1 MNYQNLFQ
9 PIKINSLM
17 IKNRIVAAPTEP
29 IKGSYYEKAC
39 GGAGI
44 VIASSMFVEPG
55 RSSWFRPD
63 EPYAF
68 SKYQY
73 AEMKERVRSVHAG
86 GARAS
91 IELGHAGQYARVN
104 DYALGPTGF
113 IREDGIEVR
122 EMTEEMMDHTAD
134 CYAQAAVD
142 ARDCGFDM
150 VFLHFGHGWLAAE
163 FLSPLFNK
171 RRDQYGGSIENR
183 MRFPKMILERVRAAV
198 GPGYPVDMRISAI
211 EWVEGGILFEDVLAF
226 IKEVEPLIDAVHI
239 SCGLDINHEGNVHTA
254 TTMFEEHMPNAR
266 YARIVKQNV
275 KIPVT
280 VVGAIMNP
288 AEAES
293 LIADG
298 SADMVA
304 LGRPLI
310 ADPQWPKKAMEGRAE
325 DIVPC
330 IRCLQCYHIATNRRN
345 VGCSVNPKYNNETW
359 YPQKTEKAEKRKRV
373 VIVGAGPAGI
383 RAALTADSRGFEV
396 ILLEKTDHIGGAI
409 HYVAMEEFKTDVKA
423 YLDYLKV
430 QLKKSGV
437 AIRLNTSCTP
447 KSVKELQPD
456 VLIIAIGSTPFI
468 PPVKGM
474 ENECVMGFYEAI
486 EHPDRIGQN
495 AVVLGGGT
503 IGAEIGL
510 ELAVFEKKNVS
521 IVEMGDKIAAQGNML
536 YRIGLRQH
544 MEAAE
549 NLSVYTGTSCM
560 EIKDH
565 EVIVKTQAGQI
576 KALPADTV
584 IVATGLRANKSEAG
598 TFYGITPETYTI
610 GDCERVRLIQDATF
624 EGCSTAL
631 AI

>member
-1 MNYQNLFQ
+1 MNYPNLFQ

-17 IKNRIVAAPTEP
+17 VKNRIVAAPTEP
-29 IKGSYYEKAC
+29 IEGSYYEKAC

-55 RSSWFRPD
+55 RSSWFTPD

-73 AEMKERVRSVHAG
+73 AGMKERVRSVHGG

-91 IELGHAGQYARVN
+91 IELGHAGQYARVR
-104 DYALGPTGF
+104 DYAMGPTAF
-113 IREDGIEVR
+113 IREDGIEVK
-122 EMTEEMMDHTAD
+122 EMTEEMMNHTAD

-142 ARDCGFDM
+142 CRDCGFDLI
-150 VFLHFGHGWLAAE
+150 FLHFGHGWLPAE

-171 RRDQYGGSIENR
+171 RKDQYGGTIENR

-211 EWVEGGILFEDVLAF
+211 EWVEGGILFEDVLTF
-226 IKEVEPLIDAVHI
+226 IKEVEHLIDSVHI
-239 SCGLDINHEGNVHTA
+239 SCGLDINHEGNVHTV

-266 YARIVKQNV
+266 YAKIVKEHV

-280 VVGAIMNP
+280 VVGAVMNP
-288 AEAES
+288 QEAES

-298 SADMVA
+298 CADMVA

-310 ADPQWPKKAMEGRAE
+310 ADPYWPQKALEGRVE

-330 IRCLQCYHIATNRRN
+330 IRCVQCYHIATNRRN
-345 VGCSVNPKYNNETW
+345 VGCSVNPRYCNESW
-359 YPQKTEKAEKRKRV
+359 YPEKTEKAEKSRRI
-373 VIVGAGPAGI
+373 VIIGAGPAGI
-383 RAALTADSRGFEV
+383 RAALTADDRGYEV

-409 HYVAMEEFKTDVKA
+409 HYVAKEEYKTDIKA

-430 QLKKSGV
+430 QLKKSNV
-437 AIRLNTSCTP
+437 DLRLNTICTP
-447 KSVKELQPD
+447 ESVKELKPD
-456 VLIIAIGSTPFI
+456 VLIIAIGSRPFV

-474 ENECVMGFYEAI
+474 DKEGVMGFYEAI

-495 AVVLGGGT
+495 VVVLGGGT

-510 ELAVFEKKNVS
+510 ELAVFEKKIVS
-521 IVEMGDKIAAQGNML
+521 IVEMNDKIAAQGNML

-544 MEAAE
+544 MDAAA
-549 NLSVYTGTSCM
+549 NLSVYTCTSCM
-560 EIKDH
+560 EIKDG
-565 EVIVKTQAGQI
+565 EVIVKDQDGQL
-576 KALPADTV
+576 KTLAADTV
-584 IVATGLRANKSEAG
+584 IIATGLRANKSEAEM
-598 TFYGITPETYTI
+598 FYGITPETYTI
-610 GDCERVRLIQDATF
+610 GDCEKVRIIQEATL

>member
-1 MNYQNLFQ
+1 MDYQNLFQ

-29 IKGSYYEKAC
+29 IEGSYYEKAC
-39 GGAGI
+39 GGAGV

-55 RSSWFRPD
+55 RSSWFSPD

-73 AEMKERVRSVHAG
+73 AGMKDRVRQVHAG

-91 IELGHAGQYARVN
+91 IELGHAGQYARVR
-104 DYALGPTGF
+104 DYAMGPTGF
-113 IREDGIEVR
+113 IREDGIEVK
-122 EMTEEMMDHTAD
+122 EMTEEMMEHTAD
-134 CYAQAAVD
+134 CYARAAVD

-150 VFLHFGHGWLAAE
+150 IFLHFGHGWLAAE

-171 RRDQYGGSIENR
+171 RTDRYGGSIENR

-226 IKEVEPLIDAVHI
+226 IREVEHLIDTVHI

-275 KIPVT
+275 SIPVT
-280 VVGAIMNP
+280 VVGAVMTP
-288 AEAES
+288 SEAES
-293 LIADG
+293 LIAG
-298 SADMVA
+298 GYADMVA

-310 ADPQWPKKAMEGRAE
+310 ADPQWPKKALEGRTE

-330 IRCLQCYHIATNRRN
+330 IRCLQCYHISTNRRN
-345 VGCSVNPKYNNETW
+345 VGCSVNPRYNNETW
-359 YPQKTEKAEKRKRV
+359 YPQDIKKAEKPRRV
-373 VIVGAGPAGI
+373 VIIGAGPAGI
-383 RAALTADSRGFEV
+383 RAALTADSRGHEV

-409 HYVAMEEFKTDVKA
+409 HYVAMEEYKADVKA
-423 YLDYLKV
+423 YLDFLKV
-430 QLKKSGV
+430 QLKQSGADV
-437 AIRLNTSCTP
+437 RLNTPCTP
-447 KSVKELQPD
+447 ESVRELRPD
-456 VLIIAIGSTPFI
+456 VLMIAIGSAPFV
-468 PPVKGM
+468 PRVKGI
-474 ENECVMGFYEAI
+474 EGEQVMGFYEAI
-486 EHPDRIGQN
+486 GHPERVGRN
-495 AVVLGGGT
+495 VVVLGGGT

-510 ELAVFEKKNVS
+510 ELAVYGKKHVS
-521 IVEMGDKIAAQGNML
+521 IVEMSGKIAAQGNML

-544 MEAAE
+544 MDAAR
-549 NLSVYTGTSCM
+549 NLTVYTNTTCM
-560 EIKDH
+560 EIRNG
-565 EVIVKTQAGQI
+565 EVTVKRQDGQQETL
-576 KALPADTV
+576 AADTV
-584 IVATGLRANKSEAG
+584 IVATGLRARKSEAEA
-598 TFYGITPETYTI
+598 FYGITPETYTI
-610 GDCERVRLIQDATF
+610 GDCEKVRIIQDATF

-631 AI
+631 VI